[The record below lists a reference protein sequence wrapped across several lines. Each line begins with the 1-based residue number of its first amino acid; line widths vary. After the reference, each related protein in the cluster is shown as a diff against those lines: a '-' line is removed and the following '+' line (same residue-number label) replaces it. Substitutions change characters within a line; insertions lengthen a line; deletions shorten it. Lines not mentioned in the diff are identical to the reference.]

1 MITPEDKNK
10 VQERLD
16 VFDQLIE
23 EDEYIQQQRALGRE
37 EGLAEGKAEGV
48 AEGETKG
55 EIRATR
61 SFLVYVTNKR
71 FPSLVELAQQKAER
85 TTQLST
91 LNEIIRLIDNA
102 PDEAIAQYILSS
114 PSAA

>member
-1 MITPEDKNK
+1 MITPDDKKK
-10 VQERLD
+10 VEQRLD
-16 VFDQLIE
+16 VFDQLLE

-37 EGLAEGKAEGV
+37 EG
-48 AEGETKG
+48 
-55 EIRATR
+55 EILATR
-61 SFLVYVTNKR
+61 GFLIYVTDRR

-102 PDEAIAQYILSS
+102 PDASTARYILSS
-114 PSAA
+114 